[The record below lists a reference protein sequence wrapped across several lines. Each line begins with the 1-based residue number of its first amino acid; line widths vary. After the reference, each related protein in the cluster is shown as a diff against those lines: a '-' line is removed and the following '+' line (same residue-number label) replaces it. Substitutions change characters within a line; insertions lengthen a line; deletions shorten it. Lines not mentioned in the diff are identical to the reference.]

1 MRRIATSVLISVA
14 FIISF
19 LSAFCSKETKEKE
32 NSDRFIYQS
41 YQNAGDYEAAGE
53 FSDEDGTIKSVVV
66 RWHSGD
72 ITVEE
77 GDDIALTVSEN
88 VPGLSDDEKMHILVK
103 DGVLYVEFC
112 ASGYN
117 FTRRDR
123 RKPLKLEIPY
133 GLSLT
138 IDTSVSDISINRF
151 TGSALRLESTTGSIN
166 IGDITLTGDLLL
178 KTVTGDISVGN
189 ISAVNAD
196 FHTVS
201 GKVETGK
208 MECDKARVEVSNG
221 NVSLDDFIVAGGA
234 VFKSS
239 SGDISLSGKAGDL
252 SINTSVGSVSSS
264 SLSADGSVEIKVT
277 TGDIEITS
285 LYALSADL
293 SASSG
298 NITIT
303 SLSAGQTRLRA
314 SSGNITIS
322 SLFSGPLEISSS
334 IGDIRIDSLDT
345 ESFSIE
351 TTIADVSL
359 SLSSPADGKIK
370 TTTGDVYFSPLPG
383 NTALKYESR
392 NGNLFY
398 DGLLSYS
405 DGVFTIG
412 SGDHLISV
420 STSTGNLTV
429 K

>member
-1 MRRIATSVLISVA
+1 MRRIALSV
-14 FIISF
+14 FIFVVVIITV
-19 LSAFCSKETKEKE
+19 LSAFGSRETKEKE
-32 NSDRFIYQS
+32 NTDWFIYDS

-53 FSDEDGTIKSVVV
+53 FSAVDGSIKSVVI
-66 RWHSGD
+66 RWRVGD
-72 ITVEE
+72 IIIEE
-77 GDDIALTVSEN
+77 GDDTALTVSES
-88 VPGLSDDEKMHILVK
+88 VTGLSDDEKMHILVK

-123 RKPLKLEIPY
+123 RKPLKLEIPS

-138 IDTSVSDISINRF
+138 IVTSVSDISINRF
-151 TGSALRLESTTGSIN
+151 TGSALSLESTTGSIHT
-166 IGDITLTGDLLL
+166 GDITLSGDLSL
-178 KTVTGDISVGN
+178 KTVTGDLSIGN
-189 ISAVNAD
+189 ISAVNAG

-208 MECDKARVEVSNG
+208 VECDKVRV
-221 NVSLDDFIVAGGA
+221 NVSSGDVRLDDFTVPGDAF
-234 VFKSS
+234 FKSS
-239 SGDISLSGKAGDL
+239 SGNISLSGKTGML

-264 SLSADGSVEIKVT
+264 FLSVASSAEIKVT
-277 TGDIEITS
+277 TGDIEISS
-285 LYALSADL
+285 LSAGSADL

-303 SLSAGQTRLRA
+303 SLSSGQTRLTA

-322 SLFSGPLEISSS
+322 SLSSGPLEISSS
-334 IGDIRIDSLDT
+334 IGDVRIDSLET

-351 TTIADVSL
+351 TTIGDVSL
-359 SLSSPADGKIK
+359 TLLSPSDGRIK
-370 TTTGDVYFSPLPG
+370 TTTGDVYFSPLPV

-392 NGNLFY
+392 NGNLSY